1 MPSIAESLV
10 TLIEANET
18 IQDLGIEL
26 HYAQATRE
34 SEYPY
39 ITYIET
45 VGIPTQLHAG
55 GAADD
60 QTQVIV
66 ETRWDFKVW
75 GTDSTIVNSIYQEL
89 ANIFNKN
96 DLDGYIGLVRGPGLP
111 METEVNAPDGFIYS
125 RIIECS
131 VYAEE

>member
-10 TLIEANET
+10 ALIEANET
-18 IQDLGIEL
+18 IQELGAEL
-26 HYAQATRE
+26 YYAQGTRE
-34 SEYPY
+34 SENTYPF
-39 ITYIET
+39 ITYMDT
-45 VGIPTQLHAG
+45 VDIPTQLHTG
-55 GAADD
+55 GAEDGEAR
-60 QTQVIV
+60 VIV

-75 GTDSTIVNSIYQEL
+75 GTNSTVVNSIYQEL

-96 DLDGYIGLVRGPGLP
+96 DIEIGLVRGPGLP
-111 METEVNAPDGFIYS
+111 METEVNAPHGFIYS